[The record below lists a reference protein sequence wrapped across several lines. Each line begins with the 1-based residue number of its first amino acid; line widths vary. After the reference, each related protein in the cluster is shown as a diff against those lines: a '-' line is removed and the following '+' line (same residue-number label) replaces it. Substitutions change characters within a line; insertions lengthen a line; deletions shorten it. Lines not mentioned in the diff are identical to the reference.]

1 MKLFRGV
8 GPITAVAVAIATA
21 GVAAPATQAA
31 SAPPHALLAEG
42 VGMRAAP
49 SVRVQQLQ
57 RALLSRGYD
66 VGRSGVDG
74 RFGPRTKAAVR
85 RVQRAHHLEADGIV
99 GRATR
104 TALRSTGRRTS
115 HRPAATLR
123 PVVLTTAATPH
134 AASSPA
140 SVPLSAQKEG
150 SAGAVIGGAA
160 FLGLALIAVAFAMQR
175 RRYDSRL
182 AAYRLSAVPAPTE
195 APDEGAEAAT
205 LVAAEPA
212 AALPR
217 PPARRSGLQPGAGVI
232 GCVTGPRVS
241 RASGRT
247 PERDIERAC
256 ERFGWQLVEIV
267 HDEDDAAGILERPVL
282 AAALERIAG
291 GEARGLVVNDARML
305 SRAADFPRFVEWF
318 RESDAALIALDL
330 GLDTSTPEGHRVA
343 TALITLNGW
352 AGQWIASRTRRGV
365 VDVDDGGEGP
375 GRLAVEDRAAVLE
388 RIGALHE
395 SGLKVQE
402 IADQL
407 NDDGVRT
414 LFGSA
419 KWWPSSVQTAL
430 RYWRARSAPSPLARS
445 AAGGRAAD

>member
-1 MKLFRGV
+1 M
-8 GPITAVAVAIATA
+8 AVATV

-31 SAPPHALLAEG
+31 STPSHALLAEG

-66 VGRSGVDG
+66 VGGSGVDG

-85 RVQRAHHLEADGIV
+85 RVQRAHHLEVDGIV

-104 TALRSTGRRTS
+104 RALRSTVRRTS
-115 HRPAATLR
+115 HPPAATLR
-123 PVVLTTAATPH
+123 PVTLTTAVTPH
-134 AASSPA
+134 AASAPA
-140 SVPLSAQKEG
+140 SVRLSAQKEG

-175 RRYDSRL
+175 RRYDRRL
-182 AAYRLSAVPAPTE
+182 EAYRLSAVPAPIE
-195 APDEGAEAAT
+195 APEEQAARPPAPM

-212 AALPR
+212 
-217 PPARRSGLQPGAGVI
+217 PARRSGLQPGAGVI

-267 HDEDDAAGILERPVL
+267 HDDDNDEAGILERPVL

-305 SRAADFPRFVEWF
+305 SRSADFSKFVEWF

-352 AGQWIASRTRRGV
+352 AGQWIASRTRREV
-365 VDVDDGGEGP
+365 VDVHDRGNAP
-375 GRLAVEDRAAVLE
+375 RRLPVKDRAAVLE

-395 SGLKVQE
+395 SGLEVQE

-414 LFGSA
+414 LFGAA

-430 RYWRARSAPSPLARS
+430 RYWRARSAPGPLARP

>member
-8 GPITAVAVAIATA
+8 VPATAVAVAIATA

-31 SAPPHALLAEG
+31 STPSHALLAEG

-66 VGRSGVDG
+66 VGGSGVDG

-85 RVQRAHHLEADGIV
+85 RVQRAHHLEVDGIV

-104 TALRSTGRRTS
+104 RALRSTVRRTS

-123 PVVLTTAATPH
+123 PVVLATAATPH
-134 AASSPA
+134 AGSSPA

-160 FLGLALIAVAFAMQR
+160 FIGLALIAVAFAMQR

-195 APDEGAEAAT
+195 APDEQAAPPAAT

-212 AALPR
+212 
-217 PPARRSGLQPGAGVI
+217 PARRSGLQPGAGVI

-267 HDEDDAAGILERPVL
+267 HDEGDEAGILERPVL
-282 AAALERIAG
+282 AAALARIAG

-305 SRAADFPRFVEWF
+305 SRSADFPRFVEWF

-365 VDVDDGGEGP
+365 VEVDDGGAAP
-375 GRLAVEDRAAVLE
+375 GRLRVKDRAAVLE

-414 LFGSA
+414 LFGA
-419 KWWPSSVQTAL
+419 AQWWPSSVQTAL
-430 RYWRARSAPSPLARS
+430 RYWRARSAPGPLARS

>member
-1 MKLFRGV
+1 MKVFRGV
-8 GPITAVAVAIATA
+8 GPVTAVAVAIATA

-31 SAPPHALLAEG
+31 SMPSHALLAEG

-66 VGRSGVDG
+66 VGGSGVDG

-85 RVQRAHHLEADGIV
+85 RVQRAHHLEVDGVV

-104 TALRSTGRRTS
+104 RALRSTVRRTS

-123 PVVLTTAATPH
+123 PVVLTTAAMPH

-140 SVPLSAQKEG
+140 PVRLSAQKEG

-160 FLGLALIAVAFAMQR
+160 FLGLTLIAGAFAMQR
-175 RRYDSRL
+175 RRYDARL
-182 AAYRLSAVPAPTE
+182 AAYRLSAVPAPTD
-195 APDEGAEAAT
+195 APDEQAARPATT
-205 LVAAEPA
+205 LVAAKPA
-212 AALPR
+212 
-217 PPARRSGLQPGAGVI
+217 PARRSGLQPGAAVI

-267 HDEDDAAGILERPVL
+267 NDDDDKAGILERPVL
-282 AAALERIAG
+282 AAALQRIAG
-291 GEARGLVVNDARML
+291 GQARGLVVNDARML
-305 SRAADFPRFVEWF
+305 SRSADFSKFVEWF

-352 AGQWIASRTRRGV
+352 AGQWVASRTRRGV
-365 VDVDDGGEGP
+365 IDVDDGGDAP
-375 GRLAVEDRAAVLE
+375 GRLPVKGRAAVLE

-395 SGLKVQE
+395 SGLEVQE

-414 LFGSA
+414 LFGAA

-430 RYWRARSAPSPLARS
+430 RYWRARSAPSPLARP
-445 AAGGRAAD
+445 AAGGRTAD